1 MSYTQEHKKEILKAA
16 DFLKEQ
22 NFREETNFSLYAT
35 AEQMV
40 RWHEKQAKEI
50 AQKFAEWV
58 EKLSPSQRVSVWSKD
73 GSCSGIFS
81 MDYEQLFDKF
91 KKVQ

>member
-1 MSYTQEHKKEILKAA
+1 MNNIQDEIQTIHLMYGVSEKANYEIQ
-16 DFLKEQ
+16 L
-22 NFREETNFSLYAT
+22 LC
-35 AEQMV
+35 
-40 RWHEKQAKEI
+40 EKQAKEI
-50 AQKFAEWV
+50 AQNFAEWI

-91 KKVQ
+91 KKIK